1 MIETYFGFTHTPF
14 TQDIP
19 VTGLFLS
26 ESHKELVGR
35 LSPTV
40 RKGAIACI
48 TGDIGAGKSTAVRA
62 TMAGLHTGTY
72 RVTYLAHPTRTG
84 KDLFRS
90 LLREMGI
97 APPWNASD
105 ARDKLREV
113 MQAQKQEQGR
123 LSVLILDEAQ
133 LMPSVLLDE
142 LRTLWNFQMDT
153 APAFSLV
160 LIGQPEFARML
171 SSVAH
176 ESFAQRISL
185 RYHLTGMNRKETD
198 DYVTHH
204 LELAGIHHPLFSQGA
219 LTHVFDHSRG
229 LPRKVNILCLRALEL
244 AALQGKRLVENE
256 DVELVLH
263 EMGV

>member
-1 MIETYFGFTHTPF
+1 MIETHFGFTHTPF

-26 ESHKELVGR
+26 ESHKDLVAR
-35 LSPTV
+35 LSATI

-62 TMAGLHTGTY
+62 TVASLHTGAF
-72 RVTYLAHPTRTG
+72 RVTYLPHPTTSA

-97 APPWNASD
+97 QPPWNASD

-113 MQAQKQEQGR
+113 MQGQKQEQGR
-123 LSVLILDEAQ
+123 LTVLVLDEAQ
-133 LMPSVLLDE
+133 LMPGVLLDE

-160 LIGQPEFARML
+160 LVGQPEFTRTLA
-171 SSVAH
+171 SVAH
-176 ESFAQRISL
+176 ESFAQRVSL
-185 RYHLTGMNRKETD
+185 RYHLTGLNRKETEN
-198 DYVTHH
+198 YVTHH

-219 LTHVFDHSRG
+219 LTHLFDHSRG
-229 LPRKVNILCLRALEL
+229 LPRKINAICLRSLEI
-244 AALQGKRLVENE
+244 AALQDKRLVENE
-256 DVELVLH
+256 DVELAVH
-263 EMGV
+263 EMGA

>member
-1 MIETYFGFTHTPF
+1 MIDTHFGFTHSPF

-26 ESHKELVGR
+26 ESHKDLVTR
-35 LSPTV
+35 LAATIQ
-40 RKGAIACI
+40 KGAIACI

-62 TMAGLHTGTY
+62 TLAGLHSGAF
-72 RVTYLAHPTRTG
+72 RVTYLAHPTTSG

-97 APPWNASD
+97 QPPWNASD
-105 ARDKLREV
+105 ARDRLREV

-123 LSVLILDEAQ
+123 TSVLVLDEAQ
-133 LMPSVLLDE
+133 LMPPGLLDE

-160 LIGQPEFARML
+160 LIGQPEFARTL
-171 SSVAH
+171 TSVAH

-204 LELAGIHHPLFSQGA
+204 LELAGIHHPLFSQGG

-229 LPRKVNILCLRALEL
+229 LPRKVNTLCLRSLEIT
-244 AALQGKRLVENE
+244 ALQGKRLVENE
-256 DVELVLH
+256 DVELAVH

>member
-1 MIETYFGFTHTPF
+1 MIEAHFGFTHTPF

-26 ESHKELVGR
+26 ESHKDLVTR
-35 LSPTV
+35 LSTTI

-62 TMAGLHTGTY
+62 TIAGLHSGAY
-72 RVTYLAHPTRTG
+72 RVTYLAHPTTTG

-90 LLREMGI
+90 LLREMGLT
-97 APPWNASD
+97 PPWNASD

-113 MQAQKQEQGR
+113 MQSQKQEQGR

-153 APAFSLV
+153 APVFSLV
-160 LIGQPEFARML
+160 LIGQPEFARTL
-171 SSVAH
+171 TSVAH

-185 RYHLTGMNRKETD
+185 RYHLTGMNRKETEA
-198 DYVTHH
+198 YVGHH
-204 LELAGIHHPLFSQGA
+204 LELAGIRHPLFSPGA

-229 LPRKVNILCLRALEL
+229 LPRKVNTLCLRALEI
-244 AALQGKRLVENE
+244 AAMQSKNIVENE
-256 DVELVLH
+256 DVELVIH